1 MMSCLPAA
9 VATSIVACRAFVS
22 LSNFRQQDLYV
33 HSAMPYHSTRPR
45 AVGGAGSGNI
55 EARLGDPAKNNK
67 GKGNTIANIAFRSVV
82 AGIDSM
88 GQSHIAEDHD
98 AMRTTS
104 TLAVTNLRR
113 EFDFGS
119 VSESRN
125 GVVRIGTMT
134 HDHDHV
140 NLVELEK
147 AESFGGGQGRK
158 SLGV

>member
-1 MMSCLPAA
+1 MNMISCLPAA

-22 LSNFRQQDLYV
+22 LSNFRQQDFYV

-45 AVGGAGSGNI
+45 AVGGAGIGNI
-55 EARLGDPAKNNK
+55 EARVGDPAKNNQ
-67 GKGNTIANIAFRSVV
+67 GKGNTIANMV

-104 TLAVTNLRR
+104 TLAVTNLK
-113 EFDFGS
+113 FDFGS
-119 VSESRN
+119 ISESWN